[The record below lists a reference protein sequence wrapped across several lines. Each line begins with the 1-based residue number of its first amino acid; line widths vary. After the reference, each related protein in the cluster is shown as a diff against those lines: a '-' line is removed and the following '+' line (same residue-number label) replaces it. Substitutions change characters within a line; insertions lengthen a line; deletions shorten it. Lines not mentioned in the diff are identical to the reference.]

1 VNPGRE
7 IFHPACGDLAGA
19 KRVVGETDNIVLMG
33 TFTFRDATVGD
44 LPAIVAI
51 YNATIP
57 AGMATADTEPVSVD
71 SRQEWFR
78 QHSPEKRPL
87 WVIEDDTGEIG
98 GWVSFQS
105 FYGRPAYDGT
115 AEISIYIGETQ
126 RAGDWARRPFAVQST
141 MPRRWGSAPCWGSS
155 SPTIRRVSRCS
166 GISVSGTGVPSPGSP
181 SYKAGSGD

>member
-1 VNPGRE
+1 
-7 IFHPACGDLAGA
+7 
-19 KRVVGETDNIVLMG
+19 MG
-33 TFTFRDATVGD
+33 IFTFRDATVGD

-87 WVIEDDTGEIG
+87 WVTEDDTGEIG

-105 FYGRPAYDGT
+105 FYGRPAYDRT

-126 RAGDWARRPFAVQST
+126 RGRGLGKAALRRAIDHAPALGVSTLLGFIFSHNMPSLALFRHFGFRDWGTLPGIAVVQG
-141 MPRRWGSAPCWGSS
+141 RERGLKILGK
-155 SPTIRRVSRCS
+155 RV
-166 GISVSGTGVPSPGSP
+166 G
-181 SYKAGSGD
+181 